1 MRVYLDNCCYNRP
14 FDDQFQPRI
23 ALETQAK
30 MYVQSLIKKGE
41 IELATSFMLKY
52 ENSKNSY
59 IKKKNIIDSFMNDYS
74 DVYIGKQLEERL
86 SQMVD
91 EIEATGVK
99 SADATHIACAIL
111 AECDY
116 MLTTDDRLLR
126 YKNEKIK
133 IVNPT
138 EFVAITGGIKN
149 E

>member
-1 MRVYLDNCCYNRP
+1 
-14 FDDQFQPRI
+14 
-23 ALETQAK
+23 
-30 MYVQSLIKKGE
+30 
-41 IELATSFMLKY
+41 
-52 ENSKNSY
+52 
-59 IKKKNIIDSFMNDYS
+59 MNDYS

-138 EFVAITGGIKN
+138 EFVAIIGGIKN

>member
-14 FDDQFQPRI
+14 FDNQLQPRI
-23 ALETQAK
+23 ALESQSK
-30 MYVQSLIKKGE
+30 MYVQSLIKKGK

-138 EFVAITGGIKN
+138 EFVAIIGGIKN

>member
-138 EFVAITGGIKN
+138 EFVAIIGGIKN

>member
-30 MYVQSLIKKGE
+30 MYVQSLIKKGK

-138 EFVAITGGIKN
+138 EFVAIIGGIKN